1 MNLFSEFEKE
11 LDNITMVK
19 EHRKNKSLWY
29 KYHSYTV
36 GRGED
41 LLLCGSDEDCKEKVN
56 TEWEK
61 FLTGKD

>member
-1 MNLFSEFEKE
+1 
-11 LDNITMVK
+11 MVK

-61 FLTGKD
+61 FLAGKD